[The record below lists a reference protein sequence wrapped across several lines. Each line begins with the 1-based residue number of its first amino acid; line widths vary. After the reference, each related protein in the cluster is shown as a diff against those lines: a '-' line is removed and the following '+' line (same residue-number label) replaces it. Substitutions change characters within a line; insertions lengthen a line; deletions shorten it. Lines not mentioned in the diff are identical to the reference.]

1 MENHLKRVLA
11 LVRKTGDT
19 MIVVDKEGDDSFVVM
34 DLDQYEMLLDSQLG
48 YENDGESLDFEEIQ
62 EEKPGVGAKIW
73 DVMQGAG
80 EEGDTW
86 DIDQLSQEE
95 YADLEKQYQTFASRQ
110 VQETVEEVQK
120 AKEQKEPSKAQE
132 RKQDDEYGEEQ
143 FYLEPVE

>member
-1 MENHLKRVLA
+1 MENYLKRVFN

-19 MIVVDKEGDDSFVVM
+19 MIVVDKEGNDSFVVM
-34 DLDQYEMLLDSQLG
+34 DLDQYEMLLGSQLG
-48 YENDGESLDFEEIQ
+48 YEDDDSQDFEGTQ
-62 EEKPGVGAKIW
+62 EEKPEVGAKIW

-95 YADLEKQYQTFASRQ
+95 YTDLEKQYQTFASRQ
-110 VQETVEEVQK
+110 VQETVEEVPKTNEQEK
-120 AKEQKEPSKAQE
+120 APKVQE